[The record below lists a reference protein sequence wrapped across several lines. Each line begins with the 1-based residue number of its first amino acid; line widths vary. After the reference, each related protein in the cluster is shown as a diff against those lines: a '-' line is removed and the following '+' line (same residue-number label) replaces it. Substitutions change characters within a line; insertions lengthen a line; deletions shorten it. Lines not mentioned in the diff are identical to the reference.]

1 MTKKNKAPIA
11 GQNNQ
16 SHKGGCGGS
25 NTIPEPSHGIK
36 NNESISSNALLKAA
50 LQYAQ
55 LGWPVLPCY
64 SIAISKCSCSSSAC
78 KSPGKHPLTMNGLKD
93 ASIDPQVINQWWTQW
108 PDANVAVTTGP
119 ASGLAVLDV
128 DAKSGGIENLDLLES
143 EFGAIPKT
151 LIAETGGGGRHY
163 IFKYPKSGFKNSA
176 GVIASGIDTRGDG
189 GYILVEPSNH
199 ISDRAYSW
207 LDNEPSEIELAEVP
221 DWVFQKLASK
231 KNRTISHNNESGEI
245 SEGGRNDYL
254 TSEAGK
260 LRRIGMDADAIQA
273 ALTMVNKKKC
283 NPPLDE
289 SEVELISNS
298 VSRYEPADNQA
309 WPELSHEA
317 LFGLAGEIVEM
328 IEPHSE
334 SDPVALLTQF
344 LAAFGNSI
352 GRYPYFV
359 AEADHHFTN
368 LNLCI
373 VGETAKAKKGT
384 SWGYVL
390 RMFKI
395 IDELWVKDCI
405 HSGLSSGEGLVWAI
419 RDEIIKT
426 EPIRKAGI
434 INGYQELIFD
444 PGISD
449 KRLLAVESEFASVLQ
464 VMKRDG
470 NTLSALI
477 RNAWDGKDL
486 KILTKNSPATS
497 TSPHISIIAHI
508 TSDELTRHL
517 DSNEY
522 GNGFANRFLWVC
534 ARRSKLLPNGGQLQE
549 SDLEPLMLRV
559 MEVVEFSRNVE
570 ELRRDERAGKLWSEV
585 YRKLSDGKPGL
596 LGAVIARSEAQTMR
610 LACLYALLDLSPVI
624 RVVHLKAALALWSYS
639 EQSSQFIFGAST
651 GNNVAETIRKALD
664 DEPEGLS
671 RTEISSGL
679 FNRNIKSGIISREL
693 NQLAKSGFIFESKTT
708 SSSGR
713 STERWFST
721 KHRTQ

>member
-1 MTKKNKAPIA
+1 MTKKHKAPIA
-11 GQNNQ
+11 DQSNQ
-16 SHKGGCGGS
+16 GHKDGCIES
-25 NTIPEPSHGIK
+25 NTILEPSYGIK
-36 NNESISSNALLKAA
+36 NNESISNTPLKAA

-64 SIAISKCSCSSSAC
+64 SIVNSKCSCSSSAC
-78 KSPGKHPLTMNGLKD
+78 NSPGKHPRTMNGLKD
-93 ASIDPQVINQWWTQW
+93 ASINPQVIKKWWSQW
-108 PDANVAVTTGP
+108 PDANVAITTG
-119 ASGLAVLDV
+119 ADSGLAVLDV
-128 DAKSGGIENLDLLES
+128 DVKNGGIENLDLLES
-143 EFGAIPKT
+143 EFETIPET
-151 LIAETGGGGRHY
+151 LVAETGGGGRHY
-163 IFKYPKSGFKNSA
+163 VFKYPTTGFKNST
-176 GVIASGIDTRGDG
+176 GTIASGIDTRGDG
-189 GYILVEPSNH
+189 GYVLVEPSNH
-199 ISDRAYSW
+199 ISGRTYSW
-207 LDNEPSEIELAEVP
+207 LDNEPGEIELAEIP
-221 DWVFQKLASK
+221 DWIFQKLLSK
-231 KNRTISHNNESGEI
+231 KSRTNFHRISSGGI
-245 SEGGRNDYL
+245 SEGSRNDFL

-260 LRRIGMDADAIQA
+260 LRRIGMDTDAIQA
-273 ALTMVNKKKC
+273 ALTAVNKKRC

-289 SEVELISNS
+289 SEVELIAQS

-309 WPELSHEA
+309 WPELPREA
-317 LFGLAGEIVEM
+317 LSGLAGEVVGV

-344 LAAFGNSI
+344 FVAFGNAV
-352 GRYPYFV
+352 GRGPYFT
-359 AEADHHFTN
+359 AEADQHFTN

-384 SWGYVL
+384 SWGHVL

-395 IDELWVKDCI
+395 IDESWVKDCI

-419 RDEIIKT
+419 RDEIVKT
-426 EPIRKAGI
+426 EPIKKSGI
-434 INGYQELIFD
+434 IKDYQEVIID
-444 PGISD
+444 PGVSD

-486 KILTKNSPATS
+486 KLLTKNSPASS

-534 ARRSKLLPNGGQLQE
+534 AKRSKYIPNGGQLEE
-549 SDLEPLMLRV
+549 SELEPLILRV
-559 MEVVEFSRNVE
+559 MEVVEFSRSIK
-570 ELRRDERAGKLWSEV
+570 ELCRDEESGKLWEGV
-585 YRKLSDGKPGL
+585 YEKLSDGKPGL
-596 LGAVIARSEAQTMR
+596 LGSVIARSEAQTMR
-610 LACLYALLDLSPVI
+610 LACLYALLDLSPIIKVE
-624 RVVHLKAALALWSYS
+624 HLQAALALWSYS
-639 EQSSQFIFGAST
+639 EQSAQFIFGAST
-651 GNNVAETIRKALD
+651 GNNVAETIKRALD
-664 DEPEGLS
+664 DDPEGLS

-679 FNRNIKSGIISREL
+679 FKRNTKSQTITREL

-708 SSSGR
+708 GDSGR

>member
-1 MTKKNKAPIA
+1 MTEANKAPITD
-11 GQNNQ
+11 Q
-16 SHKGGCGGS
+16 SDRGHKDGCIES
-25 NTIPEPSHGIK
+25 NTIQEPSYGIK
-36 NNESISSNALLKAA
+36 NNESKLNNVLQAA

-64 SIAISKCSCSSSAC
+64 SIINGHCGCGISAC
-78 KSPGKHPLTMNGLKD
+78 KSPGKHPRTMNGLRD
-93 ASIDPQVINQWWTQW
+93 ASIDPQVIKQWWTLW

-119 ASGLAVLDV
+119 DSGLAVLDIDV
-128 DAKSGGIENLDLLES
+128 KSGGIENLDLLES
-143 EFGAIPKT
+143 EFGAITET

-163 IFKYPKSGFKNSA
+163 IFKYPATGFKNSA
-176 GVIASGIDTRGDG
+176 GIISSGIDTRGDG

-199 ISDRAYSW
+199 ISGRTYSW
-207 LDNEPSEIELAEVP
+207 LDNEPGEIELAEVP
-221 DWVFQKLASK
+221 DWIVKRLASK
-231 KNRTISHNNESGEI
+231 KNRTASHDKESGGV
-245 SEGGRNDYL
+245 SEGSRNDYL

-260 LRRIGMDADAIQA
+260 LRRIGMDTNAIEA
-273 ALTMVNKKKC
+273 ALLVVNKNKC

-289 SEVELISNS
+289 SEVESIAKS
-298 VSRYEPADNQA
+298 VSRYKPVDNQL
-309 WPELSHEA
+309 WPELPPEA
-317 LFGLAGEIVEM
+317 LFGLAGEIVGV

-344 LAAFGNSI
+344 LAAFGNAV
-352 GRYPYFV
+352 GRGPYFV
-359 AEADHHFTN
+359 AEADQHFTN

-384 SWGYVL
+384 SWGHVL

-395 IDELWVKDCI
+395 IDESWVKDCI

-419 RDEIIKT
+419 RDEIVKT
-426 EPIRKAGI
+426 EPIKKSGI
-434 INGYQELIFD
+434 INDYQDVIID
-444 PGISD
+444 PGVSD

-477 RNAWDGKDL
+477 RNAWDGKNL
-486 KILTKNSPATS
+486 KLLTKNSPATS

-534 ARRSKLLPNGGQLQE
+534 ARRSKYLPNGGQLQDL
-549 SDLEPLMLRV
+549 DLEPLMLRV
-559 MEVVEFSRNVE
+559 MEVVEFSRNTE
-570 ELRRDERAGKLWSEV
+570 ELRRDEKAGNLWNEV

-596 LGAVIARSEAQTMR
+596 LGSVIARSEAQTMR
-610 LACLYALLDLSPVI
+610 LACLYALLDLSTAI
-624 RVVHLKAALALWSYS
+624 RVEHLQAALALWSYS
-639 EQSSQFIFGAST
+639 EQSAQFIFGTST
-651 GNNVAETIRKALD
+651 GNNVAETIKRALD
-664 DEPEGLS
+664 DKPEGLS
-671 RTEISSGL
+671 RTEMSNNL
-679 FNRNIKSGIISREL
+679 FNRNTSSENITRQL

-708 SSSGR
+708 GDLGR
-713 STERWFST
+713 PAEKWFST
-721 KHRTQ
+721 KYRTQ